1 MKHVSGKRMC
11 RILEARGWLLARTRG
26 SHHIYSNPAVP
37 GVNISVPV
45 HGNRLLRAGTQRNIM
60 RHARLTDA
68 DL

>member
-11 RILEARGWLLARTRG
+11 KVLEARGWTCFRITG
-26 SHHIYSNPAVP
+26 SHHIYSNLAVP

-45 HGNRLLRAGTQRNIM
+45 HGNRSLKVGTQRNIM
-60 RHARLTDA
+60 RNAGLTDA